1 MLMTLHILMVLSTK
15 YLLVLDQVK
24 KTSIGDINR
33 FWLSFLGPLI
43 LLLPTTFQYFE
54 IEGTDEGYS
63 RNTLFALNLISTFL
77 SYTITIPNDERFV
90 NDQNK
95 IIEIDYLYIYIL
107 FQPPVNLKLER
118 IQQNR

>member
-1 MLMTLHILMVLSTK
+1 MFMTLYILIVLSTK
-15 YLLVLDQVK
+15 YLLGLGQVQ
-24 KTSIGDINR
+24 KTSIGDLNR
-33 FWLSFLGPLI
+33 FWLSLFGLLI

-77 SYTITIPNDERFV
+77 SNTITIPNDERFV
-90 NDQNK
+90 NDQNT
-95 IIEIDYLYIYIL
+95 IIEIYYLYIYTL

-118 IQQNR
+118 IQQNM